1 VPTDAKVLGT
11 WSDGKPAVTV
21 RELGKGKAFAVGT
34 LAGCA
39 YMRTGLPVQ
48 PFPRGGNLC
57 PVTPTTFDPAAAK
70 LARLG
75 VDARP
80 VEEPAVCD
88 NPFVE
93 PILMDG
99 PAGSVLTLTNWTA
112 EPVANLKVQVRL
124 PAKPKEAKSVQAGKP
139 LAAEFKDG
147 VLTLTT
153 DLEWADHILLP
164 K

>member
-1 VPTDAKVLGT
+1 MIGPWT
-11 WSDGKPAVTV
+11 DGKAAVTV

-39 YMRTGLPVQ
+39 YLRTGLAVQ

-57 PVTPTTFDPAAAK
+57 PVTPTEFEPAAGK
-70 LARLG
+70 LARLA
-75 VDARP
+75 VDAQP

-93 PILMDG
+93 AIVMDG
-99 PAGSVLTLTNWTA
+99 AAGSVLTLANWGA
-112 EPVANLKVQVRL
+112 EPVKNLKVEVRL
-124 PAKPKEAKSVQAGKP
+124 PVKPKEARSVQAGRAVP
-139 LAAEFKDG
+139 ADFTNG

-153 DLEWADHILLP
+153 ALEWADHILLP

>member
-1 VPTDAKVLGT
+1 MPTDAKVLGT
-11 WSDGKPAVTV
+11 WADGKPAVTV

-39 YMRTGLPVQ
+39 YLRTGLAVQ

-57 PVTPTTFDPAAAK
+57 PITPTAFDPTAAK

-75 VDARP
+75 VDAKS
-80 VEEPAVCD
+80 VQEPAVCD

-93 PILMDG
+93 AIVMDG
-99 PAGSVLTLTNWTA
+99 PAGSVVTLTNWTA
-112 EPVANLKVQVRL
+112 EPVKNLKVQVRL
-124 PAKPKEAKSVQAGKP
+124 PAKPKEAKSVQAGKAVP
-139 LAAEFKDG
+139 AEFKDG